1 MKLWP
6 FQQAVTDISIIIPT
20 FNRAE
25 LLEGALNSIV
35 TVIASTDAVE
45 IVIVDNG
52 SLDKTASVVREMGS
66 KFPRYEW
73 RYFYEPIPG
82 LLSGRHRGM
91 EEARGEILSFLDDD
105 VLLTPSWPSALQDAF
120 RDPRIV
126 LVGGPSRP
134 LYEVGPPDWLED
146 LWEEADGHRML
157 PFLSLI
163 TSGPVAAIIDPLFVF
178 GLNFSIR
185 KSALQACA
193 GFHPDCIQPELQRY
207 QGDGETGLA
216 RKIKAAGLLALHHP
230 GVAVIHVIPAH
241 RLSLESFELRAFYQG
256 VCDSYTRIR
265 LGGVVGRSSTKSSE
279 GGLTALM
286 KKLRGFRRN
295 DIDIVRTCLDLAH
308 AAGIAFHD
316 NEVRGDPDLL
326 RWVTK
331 PHYFDYTLPDGWKRY
346 LKSP

>member
-105 VLLTPSWPSALQDAF
+105 VLL
-120 RDPRIV
+120 
-126 LVGGPSRP
+126 
-134 LYEVGPPDWLED
+134 
-146 LWEEADGHRML
+146 
-157 PFLSLI
+157 
-163 TSGPVAAIIDPLFVF
+163 
-178 GLNFSIR
+178 
-185 KSALQACA
+185 
-193 GFHPDCIQPELQRY
+193 
-207 QGDGETGLA
+207 
-216 RKIKAAGLLALHHP
+216 
-230 GVAVIHVIPAH
+230 
-241 RLSLESFELRAFYQG
+241 
-256 VCDSYTRIR
+256 
-265 LGGVVGRSSTKSSE
+265 
-279 GGLTALM
+279 
-286 KKLRGFRRN
+286 
-295 DIDIVRTCLDLAH
+295 
-308 AAGIAFHD
+308 
-316 NEVRGDPDLL
+316 
-326 RWVTK
+326 
-331 PHYFDYTLPDGWKRY
+331 
-346 LKSP
+346 